1 MANGGIIGPVNTTQ
15 KKKKPKVSIFT
26 STGTLTTDS
35 DTTTVKVYGIAGGG
49 GGSGGSCD
57 GGGGGAGGLRNG
69 VAATV
74 SGSSPYTVTIG
85 AGGSANTNISANA
98 PDGNDTIFA
107 PCTSSEVKSNGG
119 GGGGGYNTSGAD
131 GGSGGGSGGN
141 APACSKGCGNEGCFS
156 PPEGFPGT
164 PRTPNHRGGGGG
176 GSAAAGP
183 NNDYAGGT
191 CGQKG
196 SSGGCGTSVPAL
208 APLGGATVT
217 TNAFAP
223 AGLVPQIAGGG
234 GGGS

>member
-1 MANGGIIGPVNTTQ
+1 MANGGIIGPVNTTVKRKIP
-15 KKKKPKVSIFT
+15 KKTVFT

-69 VAATV
+69 VSATV

-98 PDGNDTIFA
+98 PDGSDTIFA
-107 PCTSSEVKSNGG
+107 PGTSSEVKSNGG

-141 APACSKGCGNEGCFS
+141 APACSKGCGNEGFFS

-164 PRTPNHRGGGGG
+164 P
-176 GSAAAGP
+176 
-183 NNDYAGGT
+183 
-191 CGQKG
+191 
-196 SSGGCGTSVPAL
+196 
-208 APLGGATVT
+208 
-217 TNAFAP
+217 
-223 AGLVPQIAGGG
+223 
-234 GGGS
+234 